1 MLCYGTFCKDFLHAY
16 SIFYNF
22 ALPCS
27 LCLNRAIFYSTCT
40 NLLRTKDL
48 RKVSTYPL
56 VCLRFSQTL
65 LHQDLGTFLRKKSLN
80 LGYIND
86 FVLFIITLLPWLNLQ
101 TKQSLFTIQ
110 DLDIFHF
117 VFKPIYVHLCLPRRS
132 DDRTGVNLRLNGY
145 FFSALINK
153 TADKERGIIF
163 ASSHTG
169 NI

>member
-1 MLCYGTFCKDFLHAY
+1 LLRMVTFFKHVQTFRVDKRPTSKKYCLNRLSLANPTSGVSAQFTGMVLFARTFCTHMVFFTTLR
-16 SIFYNF
+16 
-22 ALPCS
+22 LPCS
-27 LCLNRAIFYSTCT
+27 
-40 NLLRTKDL
+40 
-48 RKVSTYPL
+48 V
-56 VCLRFSQTL
+56 
-65 LHQDLGTFLRKKSLN
+65 
-80 LGYIND
+80 IND

-117 VFKPIYVHLCLPRRS
+117 VFKPIYVYLCLPRRS

-153 TADKERGIIF
+153 TADKEQGVIL